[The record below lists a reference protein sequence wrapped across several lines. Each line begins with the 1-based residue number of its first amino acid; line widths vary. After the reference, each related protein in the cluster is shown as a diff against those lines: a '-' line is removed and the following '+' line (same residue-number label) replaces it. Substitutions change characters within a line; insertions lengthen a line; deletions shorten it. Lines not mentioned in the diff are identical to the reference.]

1 MNIIELYN
9 INNNIDV
16 RTNLI
21 SLKDKLSK
29 DLSLTELK
37 QDINYNTEIFAK
49 LLLDEDSKVRKNTA
63 LIIGMID
70 EPGLVKNLY
79 ESYEKENTLF
89 VRSAYLRSLRKYD
102 FSAYKDSLTER
113 LNNLK
118 KAEYEQSELKHI
130 AEELQEL
137 KTMVGIKGER
147 EAVSFRNPKEPVLI
161 FLTCKKEM
169 ADILAEQVKEM
180 TDLVTKK
187 VFCGVALKT
196 ADIGKVSCIR
206 TYKEL
211 LFPLNGL
218 TAYDGADVI
227 REIIKGDLFKLL
239 DSLHDKKD
247 AVYNFRVSGN
257 IDAMK
262 FGREIETASYGRL
275 VNSVSDYDI
284 ELRFIQ
290 NKESKSA
297 CLLKLFTKKDNRF
310 AYRKNHVATSLTPV
324 NAAGIV
330 KMSEKYLEKYAQV
343 LDPFC
348 GVGTLLI
355 ERNKLVR
362 TRTMYGIDIFGEAIE
377 GGRQNGADVIREII
391 KGDLFKLLDSLHD
404 KKDAVYNFRVSGNI
418 DAMKFGREIETA
430 SYGRLVNSVSDY
442 DIELRF
448 IQNKESKSACLLKLF
463 TKKDNRFA
471 YRKNH
476 VATSLTPVNAAG
488 IVKMSEKYLEKYAQ
502 VLDPFCGVGTLLI
515 ERNKLVRTRTM
526 YGIDIFGEAIEG
538 GRQNAVLAGV
548 GINYICRNFF
558 DFRHEYLFDE
568 IITEMLRFDKGQAD
582 DFYRRF
588 FDKAVEVLKEE
599 GVIILVSEEMGIIKK
614 YLRLNKKF
622 RLINELPFNSKENIN
637 IYIIMKKRSE

>member
-29 DLSLTELK
+29 ELSLTELK

-49 LLLDEDSKVRKNTA
+49 LLLDEDSKVRKNAA

-180 TDLVTKK
+180 TGLVTKK

-239 DSLHDKKD
+239 DSMHDKKD
-247 AVYNFRVSGN
+247 GC
-257 IDAMK
+257 I
-262 FGREIETASYGRL
+262 
-275 VNSVSDYDI
+275 
-284 ELRFIQ
+284 
-290 NKESKSA
+290 
-297 CLLKLFTKKDNRF
+297 
-310 AYRKNHVATSLTPV
+310 
-324 NAAGIV
+324 
-330 KMSEKYLEKYAQV
+330 
-343 LDPFC
+343 
-348 GVGTLLI
+348 
-355 ERNKLVR
+355 
-362 TRTMYGIDIFGEAIE
+362 
-377 GGRQNGADVIREII
+377 
-391 KGDLFKLLDSLHD
+391 
-404 KKDAVYNFRVSGNI
+404 
-418 DAMKFGREIETA
+418 
-430 SYGRLVNSVSDY
+430 
-442 DIELRF
+442 
-448 IQNKESKSACLLKLF
+448 
-463 TKKDNRFA
+463 
-471 YRKNH
+471 
-476 VATSLTPVNAAG
+476 
-488 IVKMSEKYLEKYAQ
+488 
-502 VLDPFCGVGTLLI
+502 
-515 ERNKLVRTRTM
+515 
-526 YGIDIFGEAIEG
+526 
-538 GRQNAVLAGV
+538 
-548 GINYICRNFF
+548 
-558 DFRHEYLFDE
+558 
-568 IITEMLRFDKGQAD
+568 
-582 DFYRRF
+582 
-588 FDKAVEVLKEE
+588 
-599 GVIILVSEEMGIIKK
+599 
-614 YLRLNKKF
+614 
-622 RLINELPFNSKENIN
+622 
-637 IYIIMKKRSE
+637 

>member
-29 DLSLTELK
+29 ELSLTDLK

-49 LLLDEDSKVRKNTA
+49 LLFDEDSKVRKNAA

-180 TDLVTKK
+180 TGLVTKK

-239 DSLHDKKD
+239 DSMHDKKD

-290 NKESKSA
+290 NKESKSCRRQHSA
-297 CLLKLFTKKDNRF
+297 QCRRCNGRGMMNLSCMLHQIPRCCGKSTNTAVARRRSYNIITHVFSSGCSLFQSS
-310 AYRKNHVATSLTPV
+310 RKQQALTFLMRLCK
-324 NAAGIV
+324 AIAI
-330 KMSEKYLEKYAQV
+330 
-343 LDPFC
+343 
-348 GVGTLLI
+348 
-355 ERNKLVR
+355 RNLQQLHPCR
-362 TRTMYGIDIFGEAIE
+362 LQG
-377 GGRQNGADVIREII
+377 
-391 KGDLFKLLDSLHD
+391 LLDFFYAVGSFVVVFLH
-404 KKDAVYNFRVSGNI
+404 
-418 DAMKFGREIETA
+418 
-430 SYGRLVNSVSDY
+430 
-442 DIELRF
+442 
-448 IQNKESKSACLLKLF
+448 
-463 TKKDNRFA
+463 
-471 YRKNH
+471 
-476 VATSLTPVNAAG
+476 
-488 IVKMSEKYLEKYAQ
+488 
-502 VLDPFCGVGTLLI
+502 TLI
-515 ERNKLVRTRTM
+515 
-526 YGIDIFGEAIEG
+526 
-538 GRQNAVLAGV
+538 
-548 GINYICRNFF
+548 
-558 DFRHEYLFDE
+558 
-568 IITEMLRFDKGQAD
+568 
-582 DFYRRF
+582 
-588 FDKAVEVLKEE
+588 
-599 GVIILVSEEMGIIKK
+599 
-614 YLRLNKKF
+614 
-622 RLINELPFNSKENIN
+622 
-637 IYIIMKKRSE
+637 